1 NGNRL
6 SLNSAPLSVGPLI
19 EKYLWHEKQSVIL
32 TSATL
37 TTHGEFQYLRNTL
50 GADEA
55 DEMQLG
61 SPYDYES
68 AALLYIANDL
78 PEPNAPGYQQ
88 QLDRAIIN
96 TAKAT
101 GGRMLVLFTSYAALK
116 KTSQAI
122 TGPLAREEI
131 YVYEQ
136 GDGASPNALLE
147 SFKATDRAVLLG
159 TKSFWEG
166 VDVPGDSLSVVVI
179 TKLPFDVPTDPLI
192 AARSETYEDSFNQY
206 YLPESI
212 LKFRQ
217 GFGRLIRT
225 ASDRGIVAILDRRV
239 LTKQYGRLFL
249 ESLPQCTARQGA
261 AAGLAKMAGQWLGM

>member
-1 NGNRL
+1 
-6 SLNSAPLSVGPLI
+6 
-19 EKYLWHEKQSVIL
+19 VIL

-166 VDVPGDSLSVVVI
+166 VDVPGDQLSVVII

-192 AARSETYEDSFNQY
+192 AARSEIYEDSFQQY
-206 YLPESI
+206 YLPEAI

-225 ASDRGIVAILDRRV
+225 QSDRGVVAILDRRV

-249 ESLPQCTARQGA
+249 ESLPQCTARQGPA
-261 AAGLAKMAGQWLGM
+261 SNLSREAGKWLGL